1 VIIERRLRL
10 QPGEGRLLL
19 LFGAL
24 MFSNA
29 LAMQISYVASVS
41 GFLKADGL
49 AVVWVVWLVNYGGF
63 LLFAAAQTLFIDRFR
78 RVTLMRGLML
88 YFATGFA
95 LIWLA
100 LQLALPGRLSY
111 GALYLLAEQQWM
123 LFPVFFWV
131 FANDSVHLQQAK
143 RLFPLM
149 ASIGLVGK
157 LVGLGVATLAPVV
170 LPRFG
175 IDLSHLLLVNLA
187 LYLFALTLPQ
197 RLRRAE
203 PEGEGE
209 LVGSGRSDQ
218 EGFWKQMTGG
228 IEFIRSVPAFRHLAQ
243 FLFAVMIVDT
253 LIEFYFLA
261 VTDAYFVSQA
271 AYQSF
276 YGAYRIVLVL
286 TIFAMQA
293 FFTRRV
299 LARYPLPQVLSVQ
312 PFVAFGVV
320 SLLIMLPGIIT
331 SVLALFLLRLTTES
345 FHDSAAKTVQG
356 LIPQER
362 RGRATLILETVVI
375 SAGTIVGAL
384 VLGALSLATDP
395 SVVRDASRA
404 YLTFAFTIAA
414 AATFFAKG
422 MRESY
427 DASLLSWRLKRRER
441 TGASVLDKL
450 L

>member
-1 VIIERRLRL
+1 MIERLLRL
-10 QPGEGRLLL
+10 QPGEGRLVL

-41 GFLKADGL
+41 GFLKSDGL
-49 AVVWVVWLVNYGGF
+49 GVVWLVWLINYAGF
-63 LLFAAAQTLFIDRFR
+63 LIFAAAQTLFIDRFK

-100 LQLALPGRLSY
+100 LQFSLPGQLSY

-131 FANDSVHLQQAK
+131 FANDSVNLQQAK

-149 ASIGLVGK
+149 ASIGLMGK
-157 LVGLGVATLAPVV
+157 LVGLGVATLAPLVL
-170 LPRFG
+170 LPRG
-175 IDLSHLLLVNLA
+175 IDLSHLLLINLS
-187 LYLFALTLPQ
+187 LYLFALTLP
-197 RLRRAE
+197 
-203 PEGEGE
+203 
-209 LVGSGRSDQ
+209 GRVPGDAASAGPARSKQ
-218 EGFWKQMTGG
+218 EGFWTAMSGG
-228 IEFIRSVPAFRHLAQ
+228 VAFIRSVPAFRHLAQ

-276 YGAYRIVLVL
+276 YGSYRIILVL
-286 TIFAMQA
+286 TIFAVQL
-293 FFTRRV
+293 FFTRRL
-299 LARYPLPQVLSVQ
+299 LARTPLPQVLSVQ
-312 PFVAFGVV
+312 PFVAFGAVA
-320 SLLIMLPGIIT
+320 LLMMLPGIVT
-331 SVLALFLLRLTTES
+331 SVLALFLLRIITES

-384 VLGALSLATDP
+384 VLGALSFATDP

-414 AATFFAKG
+414 AATYFAKR
-422 MRESY
+422 MRDTY

>member
-1 VIIERRLRL
+1 MLERRLRL

-49 AVVWVVWLVNYGGF
+49 SVVWVVWLVNYAGF
-63 LLFAAAQTLFIDRFR
+63 LLFAAAQTLFIDRFA

-88 YFATGFA
+88 YFATGFT

-131 FANDSVHLQQAK
+131 FANDSVNLQQAK

-175 IDLSHLLLVNLA
+175 IDLSHLLLINLA
-187 LYLFALTLPQ
+187 LYLFALTLPR
-197 RLRRAE
+197 RLRQAE
-203 PEGEGE
+203 VEEESPAA
-209 LVGSGRSDQ
+209 SRSDR

-228 IEFIRSVPAFRHLAQ
+228 LEFIRSVPAFRNLAK

-261 VTDAYFVSQA
+261 VTDVYFVSQA

-276 YGAYRIVLVL
+276 YGGYRIVLVL
-286 TIFAMQA
+286 TIFLMQA

-312 PFVAFGVV
+312 PFVAFSVV
-320 SLLIMLPGIIT
+320 ALLIMLPGIVS

-384 VLGALSLATDP
+384 VLAALTLATDP

-404 YLTFAFTIAA
+404 YLTFAFMIAA
-414 AATFFAKG
+414 AATYFAKG
-422 MRESY
+422 MRDTY